1 LIDRV
6 TGQPITRLL
15 TFDGDEAGGASGTRT
30 QSRDIGRELA
40 RASGQMSDAEARKL
54 QQLRDLI
61 EQCLLI
67 DPARRITPEDA
78 LKHPFIHDTV

>member
-15 TFDGDEAGGASGTRT
+15 TFDGDEAGERQ